1 MKIKSTKTNISEEN
15 LFRGYSRR
23 KLYCLSK
30 TYEEL
35 ARLYR
40 SGSDFDELG
49 EMAFDRKDLLYLK
62 RLDETKEVF
71 ANQLD
76 DVSEAFADVAD
87 TVVRLSLPL
96 EHRRKALIG
105 ILKKYGITVREILF
119 LEGEGVGDMGG
130 NRISIEAR
138 TSGKD
143 TVSSAMLGSILS
155 SFFNRSL
162 VPSEGCAACVYRGYD
177 IFIYED
183 KPKYTLLSSV
193 SRAVREDEKISG
205 DNFSLEEY
213 NQSQATMMISD
224 GMGSGRKACRDSQTV
239 IEFMEKF
246 LEAGFGMEKSF
257 AMVGRAVAGQNEDF
271 GMTTLDACTI
281 NLMTGEAEFMKA
293 GAAASFIKRSKGVDK
308 IAIDTLPLGSSPNI
322 CAISQVTRLCDS
334 DMLIMVSDG
343 IVDAIDS
350 DGIITLEQLISK
362 SEALVPNELTDLI
375 LRYAISSQKGR
386 IRDDM
391 TVLAC
396 RICSKS

>member
-1 MKIKSTKTNISEEN
+1 
-15 LFRGYSRR
+15 
-23 KLYCLSK
+23 
-30 TYEEL
+30 
-35 ARLYR
+35 
-40 SGSDFDELG
+40 
-49 EMAFDRKDLLYLK
+49 
-62 RLDETKEVF
+62 
-71 ANQLD
+71 
-76 DVSEAFADVAD
+76 
-87 TVVRLSLPL
+87 
-96 EHRRKALIG
+96 
-105 ILKKYGITVREILF
+105 
-119 LEGEGVGDMGG
+119 
-130 NRISIEAR
+130 
-138 TSGKD
+138 
-143 TVSSAMLGSILS
+143 
-155 SFFNRSL
+155 
-162 VPSEGCAACVYRGYD
+162 
-177 IFIYED
+177 
-183 KPKYTLLSSV
+183 
-193 SRAVREDEKISG
+193 
-205 DNFSLEEY
+205 
-213 NQSQATMMISD
+213 MMISD

-362 SEALVPNELTDLI
+362 SEAWVPNELTDLI